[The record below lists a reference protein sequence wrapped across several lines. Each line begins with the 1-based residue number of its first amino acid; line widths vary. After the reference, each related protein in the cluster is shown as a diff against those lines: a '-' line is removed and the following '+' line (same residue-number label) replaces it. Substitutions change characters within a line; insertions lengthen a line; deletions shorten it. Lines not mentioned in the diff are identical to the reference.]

1 MQEEKRPT
9 ESGDEA
15 DEVHS
20 LDVGEAG
27 IGDFELLRAW
37 KGVRKMVRKVGK
49 RSVLGTG
56 TV

>member
-37 KGVRKMVRKVGK
+37 KGVRRMVRKVGK